1 MTNVCVDSSL
11 CYSDI
16 DQGVTKLATRLNS
29 HHPLPVVDFT
39 ERQRDSASTEPD
51 GTSNPVQD
59 IDPQIDDSDPASDDG
74 EDELCRSPS
83 WYRFRASPRD
93 CARPCYV
100 AQVEDAYR
108 EREFHDIIGKEYIDG
123 EVHYLVDWVPT
134 LVRGHILRKAQA
146 QALISRFEARC
157 QAPKEKRKRE
167 GSDRPKGFE
176 AADGTR
182 QRRQRGRPRKL
193 V

>member
-1 MTNVCVDSSL
+1 VN
-11 CYSDI
+11 
-16 DQGVTKLATRLNS
+16 
-29 HHPLPVVDFT
+29 FT
-39 ERQRDSASTEPD
+39 ERQKDSTSTEPD

-59 IDPQIDDSDPASDDG
+59 IDPQIDDSDPASDDSD
-74 EDELCRSPS
+74 DELCRSPS
-83 WYRFRASPRD
+83 WYRFGASATTTESTENPRD

-100 AQVEDAYR
+100 AQVEDSYR
-108 EREFHDIIGKEYIDG
+108 EREFHNIIGKEYIDG

-134 LVRGHILRKAQA
+134 LVRGYVLRKAQA
-146 QALISRFEARC
+146 QPLISRFEARC
-157 QAPKEKRKRE
+157 QAQKEKWKRE

-182 QRRQRGRPRKL
+182 QRRQRRQRGRPRKL

>member
-1 MTNVCVDSSL
+1 M
-11 CYSDI
+11 
-16 DQGVTKLATRLNS
+16 
-29 HHPLPVVDFT
+29 DFT
-39 ERQRDSASTEPD
+39 KRQKDSTSTEPD

-74 EDELCRSPS
+74 DDELCRSPS
-83 WYRFRASPRD
+83 WYRFRASAITTKSTKNPRD

-108 EREFHDIIGKEYIDG
+108 EREFHNIIGKEYIDG

-134 LVRGHILRKAQA
+134 LVRGHVLRKAQA
-146 QALISRFEARC
+146 QPLISRFEARR
-157 QAPKEKRKRE
+157 QARKEKWKRE
-167 GSDRPKGFE
+167 SSDRPKVFK